1 MQNNIRTDLA
11 VELNEEI
18 SRKAGR
24 LKGIIVNQ
32 HKDKDT
38 GIEVTSLKVTNKAGE
53 RMIGKPMGT
62 YITIE
67 ARKINEMNEDYN
79 NNVTEILKNYISE
92 LIGELLKNKKV
103 KTLDVVVATHPDSDH
118 IGSLVDIIDNFD
130 VEKIYMPNQTTD
142 SECYINLI
150 DSCNKKNLKVNY
162 LSKDDSFNLD
172 DSTNIYVLSPSY
184 ITDNNNS
191 NSIVLN
197 ISYKNNNFLFT
208 GDCEESNEMDMI
220 NSYNLEDIDFLK
232 VAHHGSYTASSL
244 TFLEETTPDIAV
256 ISCGYKNSYGHPH
269 KSTLDNLESVD
280 AKIFRTDQNGSMQFY
295 SDGEKIYSK
304 VKYKEYK

>member
-1 MQNNIRTDLA
+1 MSCDSILITTPSNKNMLIDGGDEDSA
-11 VELNEEI
+11 
-18 SRKAGR
+18 K
-24 LKGIIVNQ
+24 II
-32 HKDKDT
+32 K
-38 GIEVTSLKVTNKAGE
+38 S
-53 RMIGKPMGT
+53 
-62 YITIE
+62 Y
-67 ARKINEMNEDYN
+67 
-79 NNVTEILKNYISE
+79 
-92 LIGELLKNKKV
+92 LKNKKV
-103 KTLDVVVATHPDSDH
+103 KNLDVVIATHPDSDH
-118 IGSLVDIIDNFD
+118 IGSLDYIIDNFD

-220 NSYNLEDIDFLK
+220 NSYDLEDIDFLK

-244 TFLEETTPDIAV
+244 AFLEETTPDIAV
-256 ISCGYKNSYGHPH
+256 ISCGYKNNYGHPH

-304 VKYKEYK
+304 VKYK

>member
-1 MQNNIRTDLA
+1 MNKKLLIF
-11 VELNEEI
+11 
-18 SRKAGR
+18 S
-24 LKGIIVNQ
+24 IIIIALLTGCDKN
-32 HKDKDT
+32 KDFCIHVIDVGQADSILIT
-38 GIEVTSLKVTNKAGE
+38 TPSNKNMLIDGGDEDSA
-53 RMIGKPMGT
+53 
-62 YITIE
+62 
-67 ARKINEMNEDYN
+67 KIIKSY
-79 NNVTEILKNYISE
+79 
-92 LIGELLKNKKV
+92 LKNKKV
-103 KTLDVVVATHPDSDH
+103 KNLDVVIATHPDSDH
-118 IGSLVDIIDNFD
+118 IGSLDYIIDNFD

-150 DSCNKKNLKVNY
+150 DSCNNKNLKVNY

>member
-1 MQNNIRTDLA
+1 MNKKLLIF
-11 VELNEEI
+11 
-18 SRKAGR
+18 S
-24 LKGIIVNQ
+24 IIIIALLTGCDKN
-32 HKDKDT
+32 KDFCIHVIDVGQADSILIT
-38 GIEVTSLKVTNKAGE
+38 TPSNKNMLIDGGDEDSA
-53 RMIGKPMGT
+53 
-62 YITIE
+62 
-67 ARKINEMNEDYN
+67 KIIKSY
-79 NNVTEILKNYISE
+79 
-92 LIGELLKNKKV
+92 LKNKKV
-103 KTLDVVVATHPDSDH
+103 KNLDVVIATHPDSDH
-118 IGSLVDIIDNFD
+118 IGSLDYIIDNFD

-244 TFLEETTPDIAV
+244 TFLEEITPDIAV

>member
-1 MQNNIRTDLA
+1 MNKKLLIF
-11 VELNEEI
+11 
-18 SRKAGR
+18 S
-24 LKGIIVNQ
+24 IIIIALLTGCDKN
-32 HKDKDT
+32 KDFCIHVIDVGQADSILIT
-38 GIEVTSLKVTNKAGE
+38 TPSNKNMLIDGGDEDSA
-53 RMIGKPMGT
+53 
-62 YITIE
+62 
-67 ARKINEMNEDYN
+67 KIIKSY
-79 NNVTEILKNYISE
+79 
-92 LIGELLKNKKV
+92 LKNKKV
-103 KTLDVVVATHPDSDH
+103 KNLDVVIATHPDSDH
-118 IGSLVDIIDNFD
+118 IGSLDYIIDNFD

-220 NSYNLEDIDFLK
+220 NSYDLEDIDFLK

-304 VKYKEYK
+304 VKSKEYKWK

>member
-1 MQNNIRTDLA
+1 MNKKLLIF
-11 VELNEEI
+11 
-18 SRKAGR
+18 S
-24 LKGIIVNQ
+24 IIIIALLTGCDKN
-32 HKDKDT
+32 KDFCIHVIDVGQADSILIT
-38 GIEVTSLKVTNKAGE
+38 TPSNKNMLIDGGDEDSA
-53 RMIGKPMGT
+53 
-62 YITIE
+62 
-67 ARKINEMNEDYN
+67 KIIKSY
-79 NNVTEILKNYISE
+79 
-92 LIGELLKNKKV
+92 LKNKKV
-103 KTLDVVVATHPDSDH
+103 KNLDVVIATHPDSDH
-118 IGSLVDIIDNFD
+118 IGSLDYIIDNFD

-220 NSYNLEDIDFLK
+220 NSYNLEDIVFLK

-244 TFLEETTPDIAV
+244 AFLEETTPDIAV

>member
-1 MQNNIRTDLA
+1 MNKKLLIF
-11 VELNEEI
+11 
-18 SRKAGR
+18 S
-24 LKGIIVNQ
+24 IIIIALLTGCDKN
-32 HKDKDT
+32 KDFCIHVIDVGQADSILIT
-38 GIEVTSLKVTNKAGE
+38 TPSNKNMLIDGGDEDSA
-53 RMIGKPMGT
+53 
-62 YITIE
+62 
-67 ARKINEMNEDYN
+67 KIIKSY
-79 NNVTEILKNYISE
+79 
-92 LIGELLKNKKV
+92 LKNKKV
-103 KTLDVVVATHPDSDH
+103 KNLYVVISTHPDSDH
-118 IGSLVDIIDNFD
+118 IGSLDYIIDNFD

>member
-1 MQNNIRTDLA
+1 MNKKLLIF
-11 VELNEEI
+11 
-18 SRKAGR
+18 S
-24 LKGIIVNQ
+24 IIIIALLTGCDKN
-32 HKDKDT
+32 KDFCIHVIDVGQADSILIT
-38 GIEVTSLKVTNKAGE
+38 TPSNKNMLIDGGDEDSA
-53 RMIGKPMGT
+53 
-62 YITIE
+62 
-67 ARKINEMNEDYN
+67 KIIKSY
-79 NNVTEILKNYISE
+79 
-92 LIGELLKNKKV
+92 LKNKKV
-103 KTLDVVVATHPDSDH
+103 KNLDVVIATHPDSDH
-118 IGSLVDIIDNFD
+118 IGSLDYIIDNFD

-172 DSTNIYVLSPSY
+172 DSTNMYVLSPSY

-269 KSTLDNLESVD
+269 KSTLDNLEPVD

>member
-1 MQNNIRTDLA
+1 MNKKLLIF
-11 VELNEEI
+11 
-18 SRKAGR
+18 S
-24 LKGIIVNQ
+24 IIIIALLTGCDKN
-32 HKDKDT
+32 KDFCIHVIDVGQADSILIT
-38 GIEVTSLKVTNKAGE
+38 TPSNKNMLIDGGDEDSA
-53 RMIGKPMGT
+53 
-62 YITIE
+62 
-67 ARKINEMNEDYN
+67 KIIKSY
-79 NNVTEILKNYISE
+79 
-92 LIGELLKNKKV
+92 LKNKKV
-103 KTLDVVVATHPDSDH
+103 KNLDVVIATHPDSDH
-118 IGSLVDIIDNFD
+118 IGSLDYIIDNFD

-220 NSYNLEDIDFLK
+220 NSYDLEDIDFLK

-244 TFLEETTPDIAV
+244 AFLEETTPDIAV

-269 KSTLDNLESVD
+269 QSTLDNLESVD
-280 AKIFRTDQNGSMQFY
+280 AKIFRTDQNRSMQFY

>member
-1 MQNNIRTDLA
+1 
-11 VELNEEI
+11 LNKKLLI
-18 SRKAGR
+18 FS
-24 LKGIIVNQ
+24 IIIIALLTGCDKN
-32 HKDKDT
+32 KDFCIHVIDV
-38 GIEVTSLKVTNKAGE
+38 GQADSIL
-53 RMIGKPMGT
+53 
-62 YITIE
+62 ITTPSSKNMLIDGGDE
-67 ARKINEMNEDYN
+67 DSAKIIKSY
-79 NNVTEILKNYISE
+79 
-92 LIGELLKNKKV
+92 LKNKKV
-103 KTLDVVVATHPDSDH
+103 KNLDVVIATHPDSDH
-118 IGSLVDIIDNFD
+118 IGSLDYIIDNFD

-220 NSYNLEDIDFLK
+220 NSYNLENIDFLK

-244 TFLEETTPDIAV
+244 AFLEETTPDIAV

>member
-1 MQNNIRTDLA
+1 MNKKLLIF
-11 VELNEEI
+11 
-18 SRKAGR
+18 S
-24 LKGIIVNQ
+24 IIIIALLTGCDKN
-32 HKDKDT
+32 KDFCIHVIDVGQADSILIT
-38 GIEVTSLKVTNKAGE
+38 TPSNKNMLIDGGDEDSA
-53 RMIGKPMGT
+53 
-62 YITIE
+62 
-67 ARKINEMNEDYN
+67 KIIKSY
-79 NNVTEILKNYISE
+79 
-92 LIGELLKNKKV
+92 LKNKKV
-103 KTLDVVVATHPDSDH
+103 KNLDVVIATHPDSDH
-118 IGSLVDIIDNFD
+118 IGSLDYIIDNFD

-244 TFLEETTPDIAV
+244 AFLEETTPDFAV

-269 KSTLDNLESVD
+269 QSTLDNLESVD

>member
-1 MQNNIRTDLA
+1 M
-11 VELNEEI
+11 V
-18 SRKAGR
+18 
-24 LKGIIVNQ
+24 
-32 HKDKDT
+32 
-38 GIEVTSLKVTNKAGE
+38 
-53 RMIGKPMGT
+53 
-62 YITIE
+62 
-67 ARKINEMNEDYN
+67 
-79 NNVTEILKNYISE
+79 
-92 LIGELLKNKKV
+92 
-103 KTLDVVVATHPDSDH
+103 
-118 IGSLVDIIDNFD
+118 
-130 VEKIYMPNQTTD
+130 TD

-220 NSYNLEDIDFLK
+220 NSYDLEDIDFLK

>member
-1 MQNNIRTDLA
+1 MNKKLLIF
-11 VELNEEI
+11 
-18 SRKAGR
+18 S
-24 LKGIIVNQ
+24 IIIIALLTGCDKN
-32 HKDKDT
+32 KDFCIHVIDVGQADSILIT
-38 GIEVTSLKVTNKAGE
+38 TPSNKNMLIDGGDEDSA
-53 RMIGKPMGT
+53 
-62 YITIE
+62 
-67 ARKINEMNEDYN
+67 KIIKSY
-79 NNVTEILKNYISE
+79 
-92 LIGELLKNKKV
+92 LKNKKV
-103 KTLDVVVATHPDSDH
+103 KNLDVVIATHPDSDH
-118 IGSLVDIIDNFD
+118 IGSLDYIIDNFD

-172 DSTNIYVLSPSY
+172 DSTNIYVFSPSY

-220 NSYNLEDIDFLK
+220 NSYDLEDIDFLK

>member
-1 MQNNIRTDLA
+1 MNKKLLIF
-11 VELNEEI
+11 
-18 SRKAGR
+18 S
-24 LKGIIVNQ
+24 IIIIALLTGCDKN
-32 HKDKDT
+32 KDFCIHVIDVGQADSILIT
-38 GIEVTSLKVTNKAGE
+38 TPSNKNMLIDGGDEDSA
-53 RMIGKPMGT
+53 
-62 YITIE
+62 
-67 ARKINEMNEDYN
+67 KIIKSY
-79 NNVTEILKNYISE
+79 
-92 LIGELLKNKKV
+92 LKNKKV
-103 KTLDVVVATHPDSDH
+103 KNLDVVIATHPDSDH
-118 IGSLVDIIDNFD
+118 IGSLDYIIDNFD

-220 NSYNLEDIDFLK
+220 NSYDLENIDFLK
-232 VAHHGSYTASSL
+232 VAHHGSSTSSSL
-244 TFLEETTPDIAV
+244 EFLKEISPSIAV
-256 ISCGYKNSYGHPH
+256 ISCGYKNDYGHPH
-269 KSTLDNLESVD
+269 RSTLQNLESVN
-280 AKIFRTDQNGSMQFY
+280 AKVFRTDVNGSMQFY
-295 SDGEKIYSK
+295 SDGNKIYSK
-304 VKYKEYK
+304 VKYKQE

>member
-1 MQNNIRTDLA
+1 MNKKLLIF
-11 VELNEEI
+11 
-18 SRKAGR
+18 S
-24 LKGIIVNQ
+24 IIIIALLTGCDKN
-32 HKDKDT
+32 KDFCIHVIDVGQADSILIT
-38 GIEVTSLKVTNKAGE
+38 TPSNKNMLIDGGDEDSA
-53 RMIGKPMGT
+53 
-62 YITIE
+62 
-67 ARKINEMNEDYN
+67 KIIKSY
-79 NNVTEILKNYISE
+79 
-92 LIGELLKNKKV
+92 LKNKKV
-103 KTLDVVVATHPDSDH
+103 KNLDVVIATHPDSDH
-118 IGSLVDIIDNFD
+118 IGSLDYIIDNFD

-172 DSTNIYVLSPSY
+172 DSTNIYVLSLSY

-220 NSYNLEDIDFLK
+220 NSYDLEDIDFLK

>member
-1 MQNNIRTDLA
+1 MNKKLLIF
-11 VELNEEI
+11 
-18 SRKAGR
+18 S
-24 LKGIIVNQ
+24 IIIIALLTGCDKN
-32 HKDKDT
+32 KDFCIHVIDVGQADSILIT
-38 GIEVTSLKVTNKAGE
+38 TPSNKNMLIDGGDEDSA
-53 RMIGKPMGT
+53 
-62 YITIE
+62 
-67 ARKINEMNEDYN
+67 KIIKSY
-79 NNVTEILKNYISE
+79 
-92 LIGELLKNKKV
+92 LKNKKV
-103 KTLDVVVATHPDSDH
+103 KNLDVFMKT
-118 IGSLVDIIDNFD
+118 GSLPANPTWGKEICAEDGIIDNFD

-244 TFLEETTPDIAV
+244 AFLEETTPDIAV

>member
-103 KTLDVVVATHPDSDH
+103 KDNGKDSR
-118 IGSLVDIIDNFD
+118 
-130 VEKIYMPNQTTD
+130 
-142 SECYINLI
+142 
-150 DSCNKKNLKVNY
+150 
-162 LSKDDSFNLD
+162 
-172 DSTNIYVLSPSY
+172 
-184 ITDNNNS
+184 
-191 NSIVLN
+191 
-197 ISYKNNNFLFT
+197 
-208 GDCEESNEMDMI
+208 
-220 NSYNLEDIDFLK
+220 
-232 VAHHGSYTASSL
+232 HGCS
-244 TFLEETTPDIAV
+244 
-256 ISCGYKNSYGHPH
+256 
-269 KSTLDNLESVD
+269 
-280 AKIFRTDQNGSMQFY
+280 
-295 SDGEKIYSK
+295 
-304 VKYKEYK
+304 

>member
-1 MQNNIRTDLA
+1 MNKKLLIF
-11 VELNEEI
+11 
-18 SRKAGR
+18 S
-24 LKGIIVNQ
+24 IIIIALLTGCDKN
-32 HKDKDT
+32 KDFCIHVIDVGQADSILIT
-38 GIEVTSLKVTNKAGE
+38 TPSNKNMLIDGGDEDSA
-53 RMIGKPMGT
+53 
-62 YITIE
+62 
-67 ARKINEMNEDYN
+67 KIIKSY
-79 NNVTEILKNYISE
+79 
-92 LIGELLKNKKV
+92 LKNKKV
-103 KTLDVVVATHPDSDH
+103 KNLDVVIATHPDSDH
-118 IGSLVDIIDNFD
+118 IGSLDYIIDNFD

-208 GDCEESNEMDMI
+208 RDCEESNEMDMI

-244 TFLEETTPDIAV
+244 AFLEETTPDIAV

>member
-1 MQNNIRTDLA
+1 MLKILILRYFCIPIIILLYFKIFIRLYFGYFTSKYKFFCVFCLF
-11 VELNEEI
+11 LYH
-18 SRKAGR
+18 
-24 LKGIIVNQ
+24 IVS
-32 HKDKDT
+32 
-38 GIEVTSLKVTNKAGE
+38 I
-53 RMIGKPMGT
+53 
-62 YITIE
+62 YI
-67 ARKINEMNEDYN
+67 Y
-79 NNVTEILKNYISE
+79 YI
-92 LIGELLKNKKV
+92 
-103 KTLDVVVATHPDSDH
+103 
-118 IGSLVDIIDNFD
+118 
-130 VEKIYMPNQTTD
+130 
-142 SECYINLI
+142 
-150 DSCNKKNLKVNY
+150 KKNLKVNY

-244 TFLEETTPDIAV
+244 AFLEETTPDIAV

-304 VKYKEYK
+304 VKYKEYKWK

>member
-1 MQNNIRTDLA
+1 MNKKLLIF
-11 VELNEEI
+11 
-18 SRKAGR
+18 S
-24 LKGIIVNQ
+24 IIIIALLTGCDKN
-32 HKDKDT
+32 KDFCIHVIDVGQADSILIT
-38 GIEVTSLKVTNKAGE
+38 TPSNKNMLIDGGDEDSA
-53 RMIGKPMGT
+53 
-62 YITIE
+62 
-67 ARKINEMNEDYN
+67 KIIKSY
-79 NNVTEILKNYISE
+79 
-92 LIGELLKNKKV
+92 LKNKKV
-103 KTLDVVVATHPDSDH
+103 KNLDVVIATHPDSDH
-118 IGSLVDIIDNFD
+118 IGSLDYIIDNFD

-208 GDCEESNEMDMI
+208 GDCKESNEMDMI

-244 TFLEETTPDIAV
+244 TFLEETTPDLAV
-256 ISCGYKNSYGHPH
+256 ISCGYKNSYGLPH

>member
-1 MQNNIRTDLA
+1 MNKKLLIF
-11 VELNEEI
+11 
-18 SRKAGR
+18 S
-24 LKGIIVNQ
+24 IIIIALLTGCDKN
-32 HKDKDT
+32 KDFCIHVIDVGQADSILIT
-38 GIEVTSLKVTNKAGE
+38 TPSNKNMLIDGGDEDSA
-53 RMIGKPMGT
+53 
-62 YITIE
+62 
-67 ARKINEMNEDYN
+67 KIIKSY
-79 NNVTEILKNYISE
+79 
-92 LIGELLKNKKV
+92 LKNKKV
-103 KTLDVVVATHPDSDH
+103 KNLDVVIATHPDSDH
-118 IGSLVDIIDNFD
+118 IGSLDYIIDNFD

-256 ISCGYKNSYGHPH
+256 ISCGYKNNYGHPH

>member
-1 MQNNIRTDLA
+1 MNKKLLIF
-11 VELNEEI
+11 
-18 SRKAGR
+18 S
-24 LKGIIVNQ
+24 IIIIALLTGCDKN
-32 HKDKDT
+32 KDFCIHVIDVGQADSILIT
-38 GIEVTSLKVTNKAGE
+38 TPSNKNMLIDGGDEDSA
-53 RMIGKPMGT
+53 
-62 YITIE
+62 
-67 ARKINEMNEDYN
+67 KIIKSY
-79 NNVTEILKNYISE
+79 
-92 LIGELLKNKKV
+92 LKNKKV
-103 KTLDVVVATHPDSDH
+103 KNLDVVIATHPDSDH
-118 IGSLVDIIDNFD
+118 IGSLDYIIDNFD

-220 NSYNLEDIDFLK
+220 NSYDLEDIDFLK

-256 ISCGYKNSYGHPH
+256 ISCGYKNNYGHPH

>member
-1 MQNNIRTDLA
+1 MNKKLLIF
-11 VELNEEI
+11 
-18 SRKAGR
+18 S
-24 LKGIIVNQ
+24 IIIIALLTGCDKN
-32 HKDKDT
+32 KDFCIHVIDVGQADSILIT
-38 GIEVTSLKVTNKAGE
+38 TPSNKNMLIDGGDEDSA
-53 RMIGKPMGT
+53 
-62 YITIE
+62 
-67 ARKINEMNEDYN
+67 KIIKSY
-79 NNVTEILKNYISE
+79 
-92 LIGELLKNKKV
+92 LKNKKV
-103 KTLDVVVATHPDSDH
+103 KNLDVVIATHPDSDH
-118 IGSLVDIIDNFD
+118 IGSLDYIIDNFD

-244 TFLEETTPDIAV
+244 AFLEETTPDIAV
-256 ISCGYKNSYGHPH
+256 ISCGYKNSYGHHH
-269 KSTLDNLESVD
+269 KSTLYNLESVD

>member
-1 MQNNIRTDLA
+1 MNKKLLIF
-11 VELNEEI
+11 
-18 SRKAGR
+18 S
-24 LKGIIVNQ
+24 IIIIALLTGCDKN
-32 HKDKDT
+32 KDFCIHVIDVGQADSILIT
-38 GIEVTSLKVTNKAGE
+38 TPSNKNMLIDGGDEDSA
-53 RMIGKPMGT
+53 
-62 YITIE
+62 
-67 ARKINEMNEDYN
+67 KIIKSY
-79 NNVTEILKNYISE
+79 
-92 LIGELLKNKKV
+92 LKNKKV
-103 KTLDVVVATHPDSDH
+103 KNLDVVIATHPDSDH
-118 IGSLVDIIDNFD
+118 IGSLDYIIDNFD

-220 NSYNLEDIDFLK
+220 NSYDLEDIDFLK

-256 ISCGYKNSYGHPH
+256 ISCVYKNSYGHPH

>member
-1 MQNNIRTDLA
+1 MNKKLLIF
-11 VELNEEI
+11 
-18 SRKAGR
+18 S
-24 LKGIIVNQ
+24 IIIIALLTGCDKN
-32 HKDKDT
+32 KDFCIHVIDVGQADSILIT
-38 GIEVTSLKVTNKAGE
+38 TPSNKNMLIDGGDEDSA
-53 RMIGKPMGT
+53 
-62 YITIE
+62 
-67 ARKINEMNEDYN
+67 KIIKSY
-79 NNVTEILKNYISE
+79 
-92 LIGELLKNKKV
+92 LKNKKV
-103 KTLDVVVATHPDSDH
+103 KNLDVVIATHPDSDH
-118 IGSLVDIIDNFD
+118 IGSLDYIIDNFD

-244 TFLEETTPDIAV
+244 AFLEETTPDIAV

-269 KSTLDNLESVD
+269 QSTLDNLESVD
-280 AKIFRTDQNGSMQFY
+280 AKIFRTDHNGSMQFY

-304 VKYKEYK
+304 VKYKEYKWK

>member
-1 MQNNIRTDLA
+1 MNKKLLIF
-11 VELNEEI
+11 
-18 SRKAGR
+18 S
-24 LKGIIVNQ
+24 IIIIALLTGCDKN
-32 HKDKDT
+32 KDFCIHVIDVGQADSILIT
-38 GIEVTSLKVTNKAGE
+38 TPSNKNMLIDGGDEDSA
-53 RMIGKPMGT
+53 
-62 YITIE
+62 
-67 ARKINEMNEDYN
+67 KIIKSY
-79 NNVTEILKNYISE
+79 
-92 LIGELLKNKKV
+92 LKNKKV
-103 KTLDVVVATHPDSDH
+103 KNLDVVIATHPDSDH
-118 IGSLVDIIDNFD
+118 IGSLDYIIDNFD
-130 VEKIYMPNQTTD
+130 VEKIYMPNQTND

>member
-1 MQNNIRTDLA
+1 MNKKLLIF
-11 VELNEEI
+11 
-18 SRKAGR
+18 S
-24 LKGIIVNQ
+24 IIIIALLTGCDKN
-32 HKDKDT
+32 KDFCIHVIDVGQADSILIT
-38 GIEVTSLKVTNKAGE
+38 TPSNKNMLIDGGDEDSA
-53 RMIGKPMGT
+53 
-62 YITIE
+62 
-67 ARKINEMNEDYN
+67 KIIKSY
-79 NNVTEILKNYISE
+79 
-92 LIGELLKNKKV
+92 LKNKKV
-103 KTLDVVVATHPDSDH
+103 KNLDVVIATHPDSDH
-118 IGSLVDIIDNFD
+118 IGSLDYIIDNFD

-280 AKIFRTDQNGSMQFY
+280 AKIFRTDQTGSMQFY

>member
-1 MQNNIRTDLA
+1 MNKKLLIF
-11 VELNEEI
+11 
-18 SRKAGR
+18 S
-24 LKGIIVNQ
+24 IIIIALLTGCDKN
-32 HKDKDT
+32 KDFCIHVIDVGQADSILIT
-38 GIEVTSLKVTNKAGE
+38 TPSNKNMLIDGGDEDSA
-53 RMIGKPMGT
+53 
-62 YITIE
+62 
-67 ARKINEMNEDYN
+67 KIIKSY
-79 NNVTEILKNYISE
+79 
-92 LIGELLKNKKV
+92 LKNKKV
-103 KTLDVVVATHPDSDH
+103 KNLDVVIATHPDSDH
-118 IGSLVDIIDNFD
+118 IGSLDYIIDNFD

-220 NSYNLEDIDFLK
+220 NSYDLEDIDFLK
-232 VAHHGSYTASSL
+232 VAHHGSYTSSSVA
-244 TFLEETTPDIAV
+244 FLEETTPDIAV

>member
-1 MQNNIRTDLA
+1 MNKKLLIF
-11 VELNEEI
+11 
-18 SRKAGR
+18 S
-24 LKGIIVNQ
+24 IIIIALLTGCDKN
-32 HKDKDT
+32 KDFCIHVIDVGQADSILIT
-38 GIEVTSLKVTNKAGE
+38 TPSNKNMLIDGGDEDSA
-53 RMIGKPMGT
+53 
-62 YITIE
+62 
-67 ARKINEMNEDYN
+67 KIIKSY
-79 NNVTEILKNYISE
+79 
-92 LIGELLKNKKV
+92 LKNKKV
-103 KTLDVVVATHPDSDH
+103 KNLDVVIATHPDSDH
-118 IGSLVDIIDNFD
+118 IGSLDYIIDNFD

-162 LSKDDSFNLD
+162 LSKDDYFNLD

-208 GDCEESNEMDMI
+208 GDCEKSNEMDMI
-220 NSYNLEDIDFLK
+220 NSYDLEDIDFLK

-244 TFLEETTPDIAV
+244 TFLEEITPDIAV